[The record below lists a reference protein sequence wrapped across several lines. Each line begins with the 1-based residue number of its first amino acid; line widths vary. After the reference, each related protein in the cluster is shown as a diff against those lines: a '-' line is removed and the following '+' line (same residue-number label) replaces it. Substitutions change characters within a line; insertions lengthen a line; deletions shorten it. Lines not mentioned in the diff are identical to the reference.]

1 LNLQLVFTGLTL
13 ALLVGA
19 GLLLIAAA
27 FRRGRQATDLF
38 LAIVLIAL
46 AIGVW
51 MTAIRSPLTIR

>member
-1 LNLQLVFTGLTL
+1 MSLQLVFTGLTL

-19 GLLLIAAA
+19 GLLLLAAA
-27 FRRGRQATDLF
+27 FRRGRQATNVL

-51 MTAIRSPLTIR
+51 WTAIRSPLTIR